1 MGLTAQSY
9 LKELYMELKFGI
21 RKDFI
26 NKFVEKGLSA
36 EDDSIALIH
45 LLRILSLLKTMSGL
59 KTTTFLELLTL
70 SQMK

>member
-1 MGLTAQSY
+1 MTNDRSGKNMGETAKSY

-36 EDDSIALIH
+36 EDDSIALY
-45 LLRILSLLKTMSGL
+45 SSVKDS
-59 KTTTFLELLTL
+59 
-70 SQMK
+70 SSY